1 LTLSGKQHRNV
12 DLCGGCMKSSE
23 LINKLEEI
31 MEYDGD
37 VVVKVM
43 DCNKE
48 WQPIGT
54 VWLRIGMKDK
64 YICVM

>member
-1 LTLSGKQHRNV
+1 
-12 DLCGGCMKSSE
+12 MKSSE